1 MAVGTTG
8 GAGTSIRNEASG
20 SYVLPMVL
28 MVALYFSIGFITALN
43 DILIPHFKDLFHLT
57 NVLALLVDLCFFG
70 AYFVMSLPSGWIV
83 GRIGYKASITAALAT
98 MGCGLLLFVPAS
110 IVISYP
116 VFLFALF
123 VVGSGLALLQVAINP
138 YVGAL
143 GKPETASSRLNL
155 CGGLNSL
162 ATTIAPKVG
171 AAFIFIAAGAT
182 TAQLARSVR
191 LPYVILAAFTF
202 LIAIIT
208 RFVHLP
214 ELIEK
219 SSATSATEGSA
230 WQFTHLRLGAA
241 AIFAYV
247 GVEVAIGS
255 ILINF
260 LGQPSM
266 GSLSH
271 VVAAGY
277 VSLYWGGAMVGR
289 FIGSFAL
296 IYIRAQRALAAVS
309 VLSRHPRRHHRLRS
323 RPCCHV
329 GDRRVRSFQLRDV
342 ALHLPALA
350 ARSRHLHQPGLR
362 HPRDDGR
369 WRRRHPRAAR
379 SSRRQVRLPAQF
391 PHCPALLRLPRVLRA
406 QRLQSPPTPLRLPA
420 QLRAAGRDLTTLRRS
435 PRLWRSVWDYVRGMI
450 VRTERSSNPTVQVHH
465 RHIVLARVQPSA
477 RQVNGC
483 PSARYSRIVPVDVR
497 SPTPHLYPAKKCSDT
512 YRLERSPPTCPDK
525 SKAPRIPLSIT
536 ICRRLSS
543 GSGTISQPRSTRPSS
558 RTSPTIPARS
568 PRIFVVKLMRPE
580 FSTST
585 SSRWPACAAM
595 RICVCPSR
603 RSIVPCSS
611 PSTYTRA

>member
-8 GAGTSIRNEASG
+8 NIGTSVRNEASG

-83 GRIGYKASITAALAT
+83 GRIGYKNGIIAALST

-143 GKPETASSRLNL
+143 GKPETASARLNL

-191 LPYVILAAFTF
+191 LPYVIIAGFTF

-214 ELIEK
+214 EVIEK
-219 SSATSATEGSA
+219 PTASSTEGSA

-241 AIFAYV
+241 AIFSYV

-277 VSLYWGGAMVGR
+277 VSLYWGGAMIGR

-296 IYIRAQRALAAVS
+296 IYIRAERALTAVAISAVLLVSITVFGHGHLAMWAIVACGLFNS
-309 VLSRHPRRHHRLRS
+309 VMWPCIFPLSLRGLGTFTS
-323 RPCCHV
+323 QGSGILVMMVV
-329 GDRRVRSFQLRDV
+329 GGAVIPELQGLLADKFGYQHSFL
-342 ALHLPALA
+342 
-350 ARSRHLHQPGLR
+350 
-362 HPRDDGR
+362 
-369 WRRRHPRAAR
+369 
-379 SSRRQVRLPAQF
+379 
-391 PHCPALLRLPRVLRA
+391 
-406 QRLQSPPTPLRLPA
+406 
-420 QLRAAGRDLTTLRRS
+420 
-435 PRLWRSVWDYVRGMI
+435 
-450 VRTERSSNPTVQVHH
+450 
-465 RHIVLARVQPSA
+465 IVLVCYAYLVYFA
-477 RQVNGC
+477 
-483 PSARYSRIVPVDVR
+483 
-497 SPTPHLYPAKKCSDT
+497 
-512 YRLERSPPTCPDK
+512 
-525 SKAPRIPLSIT
+525 LSGHKI
-536 ICRRLSS
+536 R
-543 GSGTISQPRSTRPSS
+543 QPRFDSLPHY
-558 RTSPTIPARS
+558 
-568 PRIFVVKLMRPE
+568 
-580 FSTST
+580 
-585 SSRWPACAAM
+585 
-595 RICVCPSR
+595 
-603 RSIVPCSS
+603 VP
-611 PSTYTRA
+611 PVEI

>member
-1 MAVGTTG
+1 MAVGTAAD
-8 GAGTSIRNEASG
+8 AGTSIRHEGSG
-20 SYVLPMVL
+20 SYLLPMVL

-83 GRIGYKASITAALAT
+83 GRIGYKSGIIAALST
-98 MGCGLLLFVPAS
+98 MGCGLLIFVPAS

-143 GKPETASSRLNL
+143 GKPETAASRLNL

-182 TAQLARSVR
+182 TAQLAQSVR

-202 LIAIIT
+202 LIAIVT

-214 ELIEK
+214 ELIDK
-219 SSATSATEGSA
+219 PSATSSSDGSA
-230 WQFTHLRLGAA
+230 WRFTHLRLGAV
-241 AIFAYV
+241 AIFTYV

-271 VVAAGY
+271 VAAAGF

-296 IYIRAQRALAAVS
+296 IYIRAQRALAAVAVSALILVS
-309 VLSRHPRRHHRLRS
+309 VTIFGHGHLAMWAIVSCGLFNSVMWPCIFPLSLKGLGTFTS
-323 RPCCHV
+323 QGSGILVMMVV
-329 GDRRVRSFQLRDV
+329 GGAIIPEVQGLLADKFGYQHSF
-342 ALHLPALA
+342 
-350 ARSRHLHQPGLR
+350 
-362 HPRDDGR
+362 
-369 WRRRHPRAAR
+369 
-379 SSRRQVRLPAQF
+379 
-391 PHCPALLRLPRVLRA
+391 
-406 QRLQSPPTPLRLPA
+406 
-420 QLRAAGRDLTTLRRS
+420 
-435 PRLWRSVWDYVRGMI
+435 I
-450 VRTERSSNPTVQVHH
+450 
-465 RHIVLARVQPSA
+465 IVLLCYAYLLYFALS
-477 RQVNGC
+477 G
-483 PSARYSRIVPVDVR
+483 YKVR
-497 SPTPHLYPAKKCSDT
+497 
-512 YRLERSPPTCPDK
+512 
-525 SKAPRIPLSIT
+525 
-536 ICRRLSS
+536 
-543 GSGTISQPRSTRPSS
+543 QPRFDSLPHY
-558 RTSPTIPARS
+558 
-568 PRIFVVKLMRPE
+568 
-580 FSTST
+580 
-585 SSRWPACAAM
+585 
-595 RICVCPSR
+595 
-603 RSIVPCSS
+603 VP
-611 PSTYTRA
+611 PVEI

>member
-8 GAGTSIRNEASG
+8 DASTSIRREESG

-83 GRIGYKASITAALAT
+83 GRIGYKSGIIAALST

-143 GKPETASSRLNL
+143 GKPETAASRLNL

-191 LPYVILAAFTF
+191 LPYVILAGFAF
-202 LIAIIT
+202 LIAIVT

-219 SSATSATEGSA
+219 PSHTTADNGGA
-230 WQFTHLRLGAA
+230 WQFTHLRLGAV
-241 AIFAYV
+241 AIFTYV
-247 GVEVAIGS
+247 GAEVAIGS

-271 VVAAGY
+271 AAAATF

-296 IYIRAQRALAAVS
+296 IYIRAQRALAAVAASALILVS
-309 VLSRHPRRHHRLRS
+309 VTIFGHGHIAMGAIVSCGLFNSVMWPCIFPLSLKGLGKFTS
-323 RPCCHV
+323 QGSGILVMMVV
-329 GDRRVRSFQLRDV
+329 GGAIIPELQGLLADKFGYQHSF
-342 ALHLPALA
+342 
-350 ARSRHLHQPGLR
+350 
-362 HPRDDGR
+362 
-369 WRRRHPRAAR
+369 
-379 SSRRQVRLPAQF
+379 
-391 PHCPALLRLPRVLRA
+391 
-406 QRLQSPPTPLRLPA
+406 
-420 QLRAAGRDLTTLRRS
+420 
-435 PRLWRSVWDYVRGMI
+435 I
-450 VRTERSSNPTVQVHH
+450 
-465 RHIVLARVQPSA
+465 IVLLCYA
-477 RQVNGC
+477 
-483 PSARYSRIVPVDVR
+483 YL
-497 SPTPHLYPAKKCSDT
+497 LYFA
-512 YRLERSPPTCPDK
+512 
-525 SKAPRIPLSIT
+525 LSGYKI
-536 ICRRLSS
+536 R
-543 GSGTISQPRSTRPSS
+543 QPRFDSLPDY
-558 RTSPTIPARS
+558 IP
-568 PRIFVVKLMRPE
+568 PVEI
-580 FSTST
+580 
-585 SSRWPACAAM
+585 
-595 RICVCPSR
+595 
-603 RSIVPCSS
+603 
-611 PSTYTRA
+611 